1 MLEIKLGDIVERVV
15 TIKGSNLPPVKEIVC
30 IDEEMLQSF
39 EMLKEAPEDV
49 KEIFKYLDIDYKKIW
64 RLQGKDYILI
74 WEEKDESRNY

>member
-30 IDEEMLQSF
+30 IDEEMLKSF

-49 KEIFKYLDIDYKKIW
+49 KEIFKYLEIEYTKIW
-64 RLQGKDYILI
+64 RLKGKDYILI
-74 WEEKDESRNY
+74 WEE